1 MQEKLASRFYTMY
14 TETNL
19 ITKGEKDMDTKTKG
33 IVATIVAVI
42 LCGCP
47 GLFLCIFGAVT
58 ATGNMPYTTELNG
71 VSNSGTMPAGAGI
84 AMLCFSLI
92 FILIPIAVGFFML
105 RKKPEV
111 TAEVPSN
118 ESLPPTS

>member
-1 MQEKLASRFYTMY
+1 MQNQFTRGDKNMNNKNT
-14 TETNL
+14 
-19 ITKGEKDMDTKTKG
+19 G
-33 IVATIVAVI
+33 IIATVAAVL

-84 AMLCFSLI
+84 AMLCSSIILI
-92 FILIPIAVGFFML
+92 IIPIAVGFFTL
-105 RKKPEV
+105 RKKPE
-111 TAEVPSN
+111 APASN
-118 ESLPPTS
+118 EPLPPTS